1 MNKIT
6 RTIVTKEYVI
16 SAIKLESGE
25 KFVVGKFKLEGDL
38 NTTARLIR
46 KIKNDH
52 KLNKGYSVYVSGMS
66 EEKVVYEMPL
76 ETFMAHATRVE
87 NQVSFDEV
95 ESANEDNMA

>member
-6 RTIVTKEYVI
+6 RTIVTKIYEI

-25 KFVVGKFKLEGDL
+25 KFVVGNFKLEGDL
-38 NTTARLIR
+38 NTSARLIR

-52 KLNKGYSVYVSGMS
+52 KLNKGYSVFVSGMS

-76 ETFMAHATRVE
+76 ETFMAHATKAE
-87 NQVSFDEV
+87 NQVSIDEAV
-95 ESANEDNMA
+95 TENDEDMA